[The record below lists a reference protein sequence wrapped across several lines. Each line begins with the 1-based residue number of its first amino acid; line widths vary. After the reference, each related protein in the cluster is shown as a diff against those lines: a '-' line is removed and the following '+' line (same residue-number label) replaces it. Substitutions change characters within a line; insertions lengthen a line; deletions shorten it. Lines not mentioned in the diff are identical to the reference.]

1 MVLWGEDNFS
11 RGSSLGIMDREK
23 AMLHLLML
31 KERQAF
37 GKCDRRVR
45 STRLLLLSV
54 EDMMMMMM
62 MMIATIIIT
71 GEPLQRGLVQKSDM
85 DSATGLAKVW
95 NYFCKKN
102 LLPSS
107 NQLKDSA

>member
-54 EDMMMMMM
+54 EDMMMMM
-62 MMIATIIIT
+62 IATIIIT

-95 NYFCKKN
+95 NYFCKKT